1 MCSVPTALPLPLSP
15 LLCPAAQH
23 CQHPPQLVPSPSSPG
38 SCHPHPLSA
47 SSPGSCSLIQ
57 LGRCNLL
64 KKKCH
69 NSVNHTSRES
79 GPGGWPGG
87 WGGGDP
93 RQQLRTRVWKSLS
106 LGSHTYSL
114 GLHSGAN
121 AVQSLGLPSSTTE
134 VLRLGWTG
142 WVELCPWE
150 SPLRGPLQVT
160 VSLSHSAAGQRCGE
174 GFLSLCCPPIL
185 GLPVS
190 FMASRRTSSCALER
204 AGWPG

>member
-87 WGGGDP
+87 WGGRGSSPTAEDSGLEEP
-93 RQQLRTRVWKSLS
+93 VPWEPHLLPWAPFWSQCGSE
-106 LGSHTYSL
+106 LGSPQLHNRGLETGLDWL
-114 GLHSGAN
+114 G
-121 AVQSLGLPSSTTE
+121 
-134 VLRLGWTG
+134 
-142 WVELCPWE
+142 
-150 SPLRGPLQVT
+150 
-160 VSLSHSAAGQRCGE
+160 
-174 GFLSLCCPPIL
+174 
-185 GLPVS
+185 
-190 FMASRRTSSCALER
+190 
-204 AGWPG
+204 